1 MTNVRYTVTDV
12 SKLLEEGK
20 RHYAPYRKV
29 AEDLTWR
36 TSRKGNPWVNIDG
49 FNITIYQRSGDWFY
63 RIKRLDTD
71 DGVWSDDWSPT
82 ELDAKAKALE
92 ALENMK
98 PKSELSRMLK
108 EIRADQLGVPVTRV
122 GNVIYVAVWRK
133 SGSNKYGNTINKHD

>member
-1 MTNVRYTVTDV
+1 MTDV

-63 RIKRLDTD
+63 RIQRLDTD

-92 ALENMK
+92 ALEKIK
-98 PKSELSRMLK
+98 PKSELSLMLK
-108 EIRADQLGVPVTRV
+108 EIRADLLGREITRV

-133 SGSNKYGNTINKHD
+133 SG

>member
-1 MTNVRYTVTDV
+1 MTNV

-29 AEDLTWR
+29 AEDLGWR
-36 TSRKGNPWVNIDG
+36 VSRKGNPWTNIDG
-49 FNITIYQRSGDWFY
+49 FNIAIYQRSGDWFY
-63 RIKRLDTD
+63 RIKRLDAD
-71 DGVWSDDWSPT
+71 DYVWSDDWSPT

-108 EIRADQLGVPVTRV
+108 EIRVNQLGVPVTRV
-122 GNVIYVAVWRK
+122 GNVINVEAWQK
-133 SGSNKYGNTINKHD
+133 SGSNKYGNTINKHH

>member
-1 MTNVRYTVTDV
+1 MMNVRYTVTDV

-29 AEDLTWR
+29 AEDLSWR

-82 ELDAKAKALE
+82 EFDAKAKALE
-92 ALENMK
+92 VLENVK
-98 PKSELSRMLK
+98 PKSELSRKLK
-108 EIRADQLGVPVTRV
+108 EIRANSLDVPVTRV
-122 GNVIYVAVWRK
+122 GNVIYVEAWRK